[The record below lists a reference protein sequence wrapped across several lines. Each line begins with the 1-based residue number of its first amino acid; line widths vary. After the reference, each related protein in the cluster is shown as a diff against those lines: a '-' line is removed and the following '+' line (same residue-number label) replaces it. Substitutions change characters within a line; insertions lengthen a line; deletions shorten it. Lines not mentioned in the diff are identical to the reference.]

1 MSLNFKYKPT
11 GKQVIPENI
20 RITCEY
26 CGRTIDT
33 ATDDHCPSCGAVYDA
48 NAHLQE
54 HKRRQEELGE
64 RIDPDVY
71 PAELQKVWILRKF
84 VHDMDEVEA
93 AEFLIEHLSSTK
105 TNEEFFDLMKSG
117 KL

>member
-1 MSLNFKYKPT
+1 MTSSCRP
-11 GKQVIPENI
+11 
-20 RITCEY
+20 R
-26 CGRTIDT
+26 
-33 ATDDHCPSCGAVYDA
+33 PSC
-48 NAHLQE
+48 
-54 HKRRQEELGE
+54 RS
-64 RIDPDVY
+64 
-71 PAELQKVWILRKF
+71 